1 MSNTQVVDQQN
12 SALRHIHRWQMMAR
26 PCPRGLARLR
36 REPLSNRP
44 ACSAQAGLEALYSNS
59 SPTLDHQTSPP
70 VPERVPHPRAEGS
83 SISSRS
89 DVQHRALLA
98 EALARM

>member
-1 MSNTQVVDQQN
+1 SNTRVVDQQN
-12 SALRHIHRWQMMAR
+12 SALRHTHRWQTAAR
-26 PCPRGLARLR
+26 RCPRGLAQLQ
-36 REPLSNRP
+36 REPLSNRSLR
-44 ACSAQAGLEALYSNS
+44 SAQAELEALCSSS

-70 VPERVPHPRAEGS
+70 RSERVPHPRAEGN

-89 DVQHRALLA
+89 DAQHRLLLA

>member
-1 MSNTQVVDQQN
+1 MSNTLVVDQQS
-12 SALRHIHRWQMMAR
+12 SALRHTRQWQTTAR
-26 PCPRGLARLR
+26 RRPRGLARLR
-36 REPLSNRP
+36 PEPVSDRP
-44 ACSAQAGLEALYSNS
+44 PCSAQAELEALCSSS
-59 SPTLDHQTSPP
+59 SPTLDHRTSPP

-89 DVQHRALLA
+89 DAQHRLLLA